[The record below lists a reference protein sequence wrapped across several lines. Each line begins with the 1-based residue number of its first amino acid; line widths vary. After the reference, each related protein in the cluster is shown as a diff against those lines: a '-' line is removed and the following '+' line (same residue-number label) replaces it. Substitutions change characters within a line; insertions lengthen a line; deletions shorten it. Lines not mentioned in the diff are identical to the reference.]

1 MSALSFSRSDRIAL
15 WLDRL
20 NRFSQ
25 SSHSVASF
33 CATEGISTASFY
45 QWKRR
50 LRPSVERPK
59 PVARRRKPA
68 TSAPAR
74 FVEME
79 IRPVAGCLRVSLPGN
94 VTIELGDRLDAVA
107 AVVREVLLAA
117 QHTASAEHTTSEIR
131 EA

>member
-1 MSALSFSRSDRIAL
+1 MSALSLSRSDRISL

-33 CATEGISTASFY
+33 CAAESISAPSFY

-50 LRPSVERPK
+50 RRRRVERPK
-59 PVARRRKPA
+59 PVACRRKPA
-68 TSAPAR
+68 SAPAR

-79 IRPVAGCLRVSLPGN
+79 IRPVAGCIRVSLPGN

-107 AVVREVLLAA
+107 QDSPGTRKPC
-117 QHTASAEHTTSEIR
+117 QTS
-131 EA
+131 